1 MDSSP
6 PGLSCC
12 EKRIAAKEFLTPLA
26 RSHEHFCSISLE
38 DRTFLCEINRHRK
51 QGRGMNREQLI
62 RALRALAKEK
72 EVSFAVDRQAGKG
85 SHYRIEF
92 DGRKST
98 VQDKLNPGRIRR
110 ILKQLE
116 IDPAAI

>member
-1 MDSSP
+1 
-6 PGLSCC
+6 
-12 EKRIAAKEFLTPLA
+12 
-26 RSHEHFCSISLE
+26 
-38 DRTFLCEINRHRK
+38 
-51 QGRGMNREQLI
+51 MNREQLI

-72 EVSFAVDRQAGKG
+72 GVSFAVDRQAGKG